1 MLSCGINTST
11 GFQTDFG
18 SSYSLWLLRS
28 ELTPFWVQF
37 LLRLPR
43 EALLP
48 TIQLILS
55 QAGPGQDAPCEA
67 RTPDLE
73 VNSLTL

>member
-1 MLSCGINTST
+1 MLFSKLNTTSLPPK
-11 GFQTDFG
+11 QFG